1 MLQEESQT
9 CRNVGCLKTVAS
21 GIQDKSGLGEQS
33 YETGRSRARGNLSS
47 IKSYRNLVMC
57 VHHCI
62 ILRPSSFLSSSVLSP
77 KMPSFK
83 CAALAFMDA
92 LPIPRSVQNRME
104 RKLGYHS
111 FQQISG
117 SVALSQSLTHCISV
131 HAVYPVSEESVVKRE
146 GEPSRQSSR
155 SPNPTT
161 RLQKAPAP
169 SSSAASSAYAAST
182 LSGPA
187 L

>member
-1 MLQEESQT
+1 MLREKSQT
-9 CRNVGCLKTVAS
+9 CRNNVGCLKTVAS

-33 YETGRSRARGNLSS
+33 YETGRSRARGNLSCV
-47 IKSYRNLVMC
+47 KSYGNLVIRL
-57 VHHCI
+57 HRRI
-62 ILRPSSFLSSSVLSP
+62 ISLSSSFLSSTVLST

-92 LPIPRSVQNRME
+92 LPIPKSVQNRME

-111 FQQISG
+111 FQYISG
-117 SVALSQSLTHCISV
+117 SVALSQSLTHCVSV

-146 GEPSRQSSR
+146 SEPSRQSST
-155 SPNPTT
+155 SPKPT

-182 LSGPA
+182 LSGPI

>member
-1 MLQEESQT
+1 MDWVSNLTKPVEAGQEEIYPVL
-9 CRNVGCLKTVAS
+9 RAM
-21 GIQDKSGLGEQS
+21 E
-33 YETGRSRARGNLSS
+33 SRHMPPSLYHSLSS
-47 IKSYRNLVMC
+47 SL
-57 VHHCI
+57 
-62 ILRPSSFLSSSVLSP
+62 LSSSVLSP

-111 FQQISG
+111 FQYISG

-146 GEPSRQSSR
+146 SELSRQPST
-155 SPNPTT
+155 SPKPT

-182 LSGPA
+182 LSGPI